1 MVDLVLVAVVSSGV
15 AHARSN
21 RPYHPLYHSDC
32 YSHARCTRFSW
43 LFRTASQHKGGV
55 TVSCHSKYTVCLTL
69 TGEAC
74 CGTGR
79 TSVTPEGWDGDAI
92 CSTTAPGGETI
103 GSRMLGGCLATGEMS
118 LGCLITPAA
127 RGFIGNTGAG

>member
-1 MVDLVLVAVVSSGV
+1 MIKPSLPSSPSLRYSRKDIYQ
-15 AHARSN
+15 ALLAF
-21 RPYHPLYHSDC
+21 PYHILNMNNTTHTTC
-32 YSHARCTRFSW
+32 IVRRIRA
-43 LFRTASQHKGGV
+43 
-55 TVSCHSKYTVCLTL
+55 VCLTL